1 MVGTTDKNRK
11 GRNPLEN
18 VFFFF
23 FFFVFFFCCCTAIIG
38 RYSIIHTAMGVD
50 YVVICFDMEV
60 QPLFSHNAA

>member
-1 MVGTTDKNRK
+1 MVGPTDKNRK

-23 FFFVFFFCCCTAIIG
+23 FFFCCTAIIG